1 MIDIFISG
9 KSDDIS
15 EMNKLKEKIR
25 NMRSVAIQR
34 GGEFSLENL
43 VFKELRNNG
52 HLAKFSQY
60 INSKQVKE
68 LSL

>member
-1 MIDIFISG
+1 MRTIG
-9 KSDDIS
+9 KIQGD
-15 EMNKLKEKIR
+15 LKKRKVNTPKTRTI
-25 NMRSVAIQR
+25 I
-34 GGEFSLENL
+34 LENL